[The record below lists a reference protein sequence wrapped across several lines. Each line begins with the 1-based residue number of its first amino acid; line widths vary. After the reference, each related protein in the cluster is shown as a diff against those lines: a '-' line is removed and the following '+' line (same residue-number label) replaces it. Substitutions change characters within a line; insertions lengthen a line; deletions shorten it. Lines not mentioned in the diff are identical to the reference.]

1 MCLGLPEATVEGE
14 QHLRFQ
20 VRGRTFAYFLH
31 DHHGDGRV
39 ALNCKVPIGDLEA
52 LVGSEPERFFVPA
65 YLGARGWIGV
75 RLDLPRVDWK
85 EVEKFVRVSYRLVA
99 PRRLAILA
107 G

>member
-1 MCLGLPEATVEGE
+1 VDGE